1 MEVDDSV
8 LEDFIHFF
16 KKSDLTV
23 SLCTTVTTTKQIVF
37 WEKLKGG
44 EKMSLDQLTD
54 PDVINLINTFKQFI
68 KDPIKL
74 PPLVGSTKDDAYVE
88 DSVNGIRYVMH
99 YYRGNIE
106 NKYSIHL
113 RFTDNNIHLV
123 RLCINGGRHYNADGT
138 FADGNH
144 IHLYHFIKGLGEVEA
159 HVYPLTSTPFG
170 DPQSLIEDL
179 EKFIAYVHVKNN

>member
-1 MEVDDSV
+1 MEGKRGSECLLKSV
-8 LEDFIHFF
+8 SNIDFN
-16 KKSDLTV
+16 
-23 SLCTTVTTTKQIVF
+23 
-37 WEKLKGG
+37 
-44 EKMSLDQLTD
+44 
-54 PDVINLINTFKQFI
+54 P
-68 KDPIKL
+68 
-74 PPLVGSTKDDAYVE
+74 
-88 DSVNGIRYVMH
+88 
-99 YYRGNIE
+99 
-106 NKYSIHL
+106 
-113 RFTDNNIHLV
+113 NIHLV

>member
-1 MEVDDSV
+1 
-8 LEDFIHFF
+8 
-16 KKSDLTV
+16 
-23 SLCTTVTTTKQIVF
+23 
-37 WEKLKGG
+37 
-44 EKMSLDQLTD
+44 MSLDQLTD

-68 KDPIKL
+68 KDPIRL